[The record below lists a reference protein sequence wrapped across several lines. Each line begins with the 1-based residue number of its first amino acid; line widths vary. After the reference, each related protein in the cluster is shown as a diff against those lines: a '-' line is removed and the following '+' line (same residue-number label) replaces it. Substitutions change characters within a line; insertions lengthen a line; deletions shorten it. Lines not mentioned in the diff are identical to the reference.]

1 MTAIWCWVAAGSINS
16 RLARKKSN
24 PQVWAEYAIVKTL
37 VAALEHLPLAVARRL
52 AHMLG
57 RLLNLLVP
65 KLRRT
70 AIKNL
75 SFAFADYGPD
85 ERHKIVDGV
94 FESISRMLLALARFP
109 KLDRHNIGEWIR
121 YEGLEHYL
129 AAKQQGRGV
138 LIATAHLG
146 NWELSAFSHA
156 LLTEPMNVMIR
167 PLDNP
172 LIDHLVE
179 HRRALGGNKLISK
192 RESARSVLAALR
204 QNEAVGILIDQNT
217 TAGEGVFIDFFGKPA
232 CAGSAFV
239 KLAHHTNAAVIL
251 GYALWNESESKY
263 VLRFHPPFRMS
274 GEVTADTQQIHSAI
288 ERVIR
293 EHPSQWMWIHRRWK
307 TRPPGEDP
315 LY

>member
-1 MTAIWCWVAAGSINS
+1 M
-16 RLARKKSN
+16 ARKKSN
-24 PQVWAEYAIVKTL
+24 VQIRAEFALAKGLIT
-37 VAALEHLPLAVARRL
+37 ALEHLPLPIASRL
-52 AHMLG
+52 ASVLG
-57 RLLNLLVP
+57 KLLDLLVP

-70 AIKNL
+70 ALRNL
-75 SFAFADYGPD
+75 SFAFAGWGLA
-85 ERHKIVDGV
+85 ERHKVIDGV

-109 KLDRHNIGEWIR
+109 KLHRANISEWIR

-146 NWELSAFSHA
+146 NWELSAFGHA

-172 LIDHLVE
+172 LIDQLVE
-179 HRRALGGNKLISK
+179 RRRALSGNHLISK
-192 RESARSVLAALR
+192 REAARSVLTALR

-239 KLAHHTNAAVIL
+239 KLAHHSGAAVVP
-251 GYALWNESESKY
+251 GFALWNEKLGRY
-263 VLRFHPPFRMS
+263 VLRFYPQVEMTGDVQR
-274 GEVTADTQQIHSAI
+274 DTQTIHGIFEQI
-288 ERVIR
+288 IR
-293 EHPSQWMWIHRRWK
+293 EHPEQWLWIHRRWK
-307 TRPPGEDP
+307 TRPAGEPP

>member
-1 MTAIWCWVAAGSINS
+1 MPIAS
-16 RLARKKSN
+16 RLAS
-24 PQVWAEYAIVKTL
+24 V
-37 VAALEHLPLAVARRL
+37 
-52 AHMLG
+52 LG
-57 RLLNLLVP
+57 KLLDLLVP

-70 AIKNL
+70 ALRNL
-75 SFAFADYGPD
+75 SFAFAGWGLA
-85 ERHKIVDGV
+85 ERHKVIDGV

-109 KLDRHNIGEWIR
+109 KLHRANISEWIR

-146 NWELSAFSHA
+146 NWELSAFGHA

-172 LIDHLVE
+172 LIDQLVE
-179 HRRALGGNKLISK
+179 RRRALSGNHLISK
-192 RESARSVLAALR
+192 REAARSVLTALR

-239 KLAHHTNAAVIL
+239 KLAHHTNAVVIL

-263 VLRFHPPFRMS
+263 VLRFHPPFRMA
-274 GEVTADTQQIHSAI
+274 GDVTADTQQIHSTI
-288 ERVIR
+288 EQVIR